1 MSQWWESLTLL
12 KQLFYFIA
20 VPATVILVIQ
30 AILSIIG
37 LTDGGSDLDGGD
49 FDGAD
54 NLDLFSDIDEPVE
67 IDFSEGQELA
77 NEGFTGDFKFLTVRG
92 LVAFF
97 TIFGWTGAAMLNS
110 STEVVS
116 IIVALLAG
124 LAAMGIIGYLFFM
137 MNKLQSSGNIEFIN
151 AIGKTGEVY
160 LTVPPKM
167 QGKGKIMVTVQE
179 RLIEV
184 NAMTK
189 QTEPIKYGDAV
200 VVVGVMSDHTLIVER
215 Q

>member
-54 NLDLFSDIDEPVE
+54 NLDLFTDIDEPVE
-67 IDFSEGQELA
+67 LDLSDGHDLS
-77 NEGFTGDFKFLTVRG
+77 NDGFTGDFKFLTVRG

-124 LAAMGIIGYLFFM
+124 LAAMGIIGYLFYM

-160 LTVPPKM
+160 LTVPPTM